1 MSRMKISQ
9 LLKNSDIKCQNCG
22 TILPIGRVEFIKN
35 ERIRGENKPFLCVR
49 CQEQRELKEE
59 LNQSPYQYQYRYR
72 SCHRYHN
79 YDIDI
84 LSMIEDGI
92 NRFLSK

>member
-49 CQEQRELKEE
+49 CQEEE
-59 LNQSPYQYQYRYR
+59 EENQSSSYISCYPY
-72 SCHRYHN
+72 HKYH
-79 YDIDI
+79 DKDI
-84 LSMIEDGI
+84 LVMIRDKVKKFLNEDDCFSI
-92 NRFLSK
+92 